1 MVTAVGIGPGHR
13 IEPVI
18 RWRGRRDFETTWSE
32 MRAFTTE
39 RGPERLDEVWLV
51 EHPPVFTLGLNGRRQ
66 HIHNPGAIPV
76 VACDRGGQVTYH
88 GPGQLVCYTLVDL
101 GRAGLGVRA
110 WVERLEGLVEWLVS
124 ELGGPTLPL
133 ERRADAPGVYLA
145 GRKLASVG
153 LRVRRGRA
161 YHGVSI
167 NIAMDLEPFA
177 RIDPCGY
184 PGQTMTQLADWL
196 GPLPLRGVAE
206 RLSAG
211 IQSGWL
217 NQPPES
223 GRSRG

>member
-101 GRAGLGVRA
+101 GRA
-110 WVERLEGLVEWLVS
+110 
-124 ELGGPTLPL
+124 
-133 ERRADAPGVYLA
+133 D
-145 GRKLASVG
+145 RKSV
-153 LRVRRGRA
+153 V
-161 YHGVSI
+161 
-167 NIAMDLEPFA
+167 
-177 RIDPCGY
+177 
-184 PGQTMTQLADWL
+184 
-196 GPLPLRGVAE
+196 
-206 RLSAG
+206 
-211 IQSGWL
+211 
-217 NQPPES
+217 
-223 GRSRG
+223 